1 MTDSYVIIGG
11 ANKSGTTSLFRY
23 HADHPEVYPSRIKE
37 TDFFAPGGE
46 SVDSLRTKYESL
58 FQGCSEGAKVR
69 LEASPEY
76 MTEGARL
83 VERMQQ
89 ILPTAKL
96 IFYPRDPVNR
106 ILSRFQRNKQSQFEK
121 GMAML
126 SIHEFVDLLEE
137 VVADSGSVPSEGV
150 RRNVLLQFNRGCYAN
165 YLREHRKCFPND
177 QMFMFMLMFDD
188 LVGQPRNIVQ
198 DVCRFI
204 GVNEDFYSNYQFQIE
219 NQSRQYRLPML
230 QKTGSR
236 LGKTFEGVINRA
248 PYVRYALRK
257 ILLSPHAVPKNSEVC
272 QSVYSR
278 IESLYRLKRRKILPC
293 FLRACIRIWNCHLGC
308 YFQIHK

>member
-23 HADHPEVYPSRIKE
+23 LADHPEVCSSRIKE
-37 TDFFAPGGE
+37 TDFFLVHGDE

-69 LEASPEY
+69 LEASPGY

-83 VERMQQ
+83 AERMQQ

-96 IFYPRDPVNR
+96 IFCLRDPVKR
-106 ILSRFQRNKQSQFEK
+106 ILSQFQRNKQSQFEK

-126 SIHEFVDLLEE
+126 SIHEFVDLLEK
-137 VVADSGSVPSEGV
+137 VVAYSGSVPLEGV
-150 RRNVLLQFNRGCYAN
+150 RRNALLQFNRGCYATHLQE
-165 YLREHRKCFPND
+165 YRKYFPND
-177 QMFMFMLMFDD
+177 QMLVLMFDD
-188 LVGQPRNIVQ
+188 LVGQTRNTVQ
-198 DVCRFI
+198 DVCHFI
-204 GVNEDFYSNYQFQIE
+204 GIDKGFYNDYRFRIE
-219 NQSRQYRLPML
+219 NQARQYRMPIL
-230 QKTGSR
+230 QKAGSR
-236 LGKTFEGVINRA
+236 LGKTFEGVLNRA

-272 QSVYSR
+272 QSEYSR
-278 IESLYRLKRRKILPC
+278 IESLYMKKKKDLAVFLANEYPDLDLPPWLL
-293 FLRACIRIWNCHLGC
+293 FSDP
-308 YFQIHK
+308 